1 MFSEKIHSVVYT
13 LILVVFVALEHK
25 FGLVCT
31 LLHRSFTIVSD
42 FFPNFV
48 LKLKH
53 SRKHFTKML
62 IQQTLL
68 TNVYLN
74 LLTAYLFKNL
84 LLPSVPKLELRI
96 ILPFLG
102 NISSITKKRLNRCI
116 GKRLKFCNLKIIFQT
131 GNRLMNYFRFK
142 DCIPETLQSNFVYK
156 FKCGSCTASYY
167 GKTYRHMKV
176 RISEHPGVC
185 LLEQVNE
192 SKVRYPRQLE
202 TTC

>member
-1 MFSEKIHSVVYT
+1 
-13 LILVVFVALEHK
+13 
-25 FGLVCT
+25 
-31 LLHRSFTIVSD
+31 
-42 FFPNFV
+42 
-48 LKLKH
+48 
-53 SRKHFTKML
+53 ML

-74 LLTAYLFKNL
+74 LLTTYLFKNL
-84 LLPSVPKLELRI
+84 LLPPFQNWNLEI

-176 RISEHPGVC
+176 RISEHQGC